1 MTELETKAQE
11 INDKIEALKG
21 QISNA
26 VTKEDLTALEEKL
39 NALDVTETTE
49 ANKTAIEEMQEKVNF
64 LHDQA
69 QENKSK
75 PKSFVQE
82 LKENKEVIKNIAKGG
97 KETYET
103 KALVT
108 RATVQSNEQA
118 FDLPDIGQLATRRLS
133 LANVFPTLPITGS
146 NHNGVIRYYD
156 WDEATIARAA
166 AMVAEGAAFPE
177 STASWIKRSIDIRKI
192 GDTIPVTE
200 EFFEDEAMFAAELGL
215 FLETNVKLEED
226 NQLCNGNNTGQNLRG
241 LYTSI
246 DAYTPVASGI
256 TDASVYD
263 LAVKVIEDI
272 VVAGGSKYQPD
283 VLIAP
288 TSVINLMKLKKDAN
302 NNYVMPPFVTTGG
315 RTVDGLTVI
324 ECDIAPANTLVVGDR
339 RFGRIYSATGYEM
352 SSGYVGTQFTE
363 DEMTLKLRKRCAFLI
378 READKGGFRKVTDV
392 AAALTTLAT
401 P

>member
-1 MTELETKAQE
+1 MENVEKFAKDLNEKIDGFKSQLE
-11 INDKIEALKG
+11 
-21 QISNA
+21 NA
-26 VTKEDLTALEEKL
+26 VSKEDFAKLGEDL
-39 NALDVTETTE
+39 NALKDSDTV
-49 ANKTAIEEMQEKVNF
+49 KLVEELQEKVAR
-64 LHDQA
+64 L
-69 QENKSK
+69 EESKEKSAK
-75 PKSFVQE
+75 EKMTLKEE
-82 LKENKEVIKNIAKGG
+82 LKENMDVIKGIAKGNK
-97 KETYET
+97 KEFVA
-103 KALVT
+103 KALVARST
-108 RATVQSNEQA
+108 IQNNEQA

-133 LANVFPTLPITGS
+133 LAQIFPTLSISNET

-166 AMVAEGAAFPE
+166 DMVAEGAAFPE

-192 GDTIPVTE
+192 GDTLPVTE
-200 EFFEDEAMFAAELGL
+200 EFFEDEAMFAAELGM
-215 FLETNVKLEED
+215 FLETNVALKED
-226 NQLCNGNNTGQNLRG
+226 DQLCNGDNTGQNLRG

-256 TDASVYD
+256 DDASVYD

-272 VVAGGSKYQPD
+272 VVTGGSKYRPD

-324 ECDIAPANTLVVGDR
+324 ECDIAPANTLVIGDR
-339 RFGRIYSATGYEM
+339 RFGRIYQAAGYEM
-352 SSGYVGTQFTE
+352 SSGYVGSQFTE
-363 DEMTLKLRKRCAFLI
+363 DEMTLKVRKRLAFLI